1 MCNNAE
7 EKNVE
12 ENPKTEVNV
21 AEIMEKINQSI
32 QEVKQEF
39 DSKVKYDSHKD
50 KIIDELHEELQEY
63 KDDIIHKLLRPV
75 ITDIIYTIDNNNKT
89 VQALKEKDA
98 SEIDHNK
105 LMGIIE
111 GQSEDLEDILYR
123 QGVEEFTYVT
133 PEFDPKKQKIIKTV
147 ETDDKEND
155 RTISRSLKKGYMF
168 ENRVIRYELV
178 EVYVYSGGK
187 KQNE

>member
-1 MCNNAE
+1 MCSSAE
-7 EKNVE
+7 EKKVE
-12 ENPKTEVNV
+12 ESSKTEINI
-21 AEIMEKINQSI
+21 EGIMDKINQSI
-32 QEVKQEF
+32 QEVKEEF
-39 DSKVKYDSHKD
+39 DSKVKYDKHKD
-50 KIIDELHEELQEY
+50 KIIDELHEELQGY

-75 ITDIIYTIDNNNKT
+75 ITDIIYNIDNNNKT

-98 SEIDHNK
+98 AEIDPQK

-123 QGVEEFTYVT
+123 QGVEDFTYVT

-147 ETDDKEND
+147 ETEDKEKD
-155 RTISRSLKKGYMF
+155 RTISRSVKKGYMF
-168 ENRVIRYELV
+168 ENRVIRHELV

>member
-12 ENPKTEVNV
+12 ESPKTEVNI
-21 AEIMEKINQSI
+21 AEIMDKINQSI
-32 QEVKQEF
+32 QEVKEEF
-39 DSKVKYDSHKD
+39 DSKVKYDKHKD

-89 VQALKEKDA
+89 VQALKEKDI
-98 SEIDHNK
+98 SEIDPQK
-105 LMGIIE
+105 LIGIIE

-123 QGVEEFTYVT
+123 QGVEEFTYVM
-133 PEFDPKKQKIIKTV
+133 PEFDPKKQKIIKTI
-147 ETDDKEND
+147 ETDDKEKD
-155 RTISRSLKKGYMF
+155 RTIVRSVKKGYMF
-168 ENRVIRYELV
+168 ENRVIRHELV
-178 EVYVYSGGK
+178 EVFVYSGGK
-187 KQNE
+187 KQDE